1 MNVRARTSNEARFY
15 MMVTPCTACG
25 KGPRG
30 LASAQ
35 QPVAG
40 ALSVATQCRAC
51 ERTEEFAFEIE
62 HDTPLSG
69 SESETINPTD
79 KPSVIIDL
87 AQWLSLFF
95 LLVERANAEEDGVV
109 SRQASFQAALC
120 LAEAIKFYR
129 DGEDLPEESAFFSDA
144 SRAVFREHPQKF
156 SRRRLGDLQAKLPDM
171 KTMARRINRDHWV
184 RTKKWWQF
192 WRR

>member
-1 MNVRARTSNEARFY
+1 

-25 KGPRG
+25 KGPRE
-30 LASAQ
+30 LKSAQ
-35 QPVAG
+35 QSGVR

-51 ERTEEFAFEIE
+51 EHTEEFAFEIE

-79 KPSVIIDL
+79 APSTTIDL

-95 LLVERANAEEDGVV
+95 LLVERANTEEDGVV
-109 SRQASFQAALC
+109 SRQASYQAALC

-129 DGEDLPEESAFFSDA
+129 DGEGLPEERAFFSEA
-144 SRAVFREHPQKF
+144 SLKVFREHPQKF
-156 SRRRLGDLQAKLPDM
+156 SRHRLSDLQGKLPDL
-171 KTMARRINRDHWV
+171 KIMARRIDRDHWV